1 MGNPPNIKITAFG
14 KTDVGLIREHNEDNL
29 LVLDVSRGI
38 RADESE
44 HPLAIDLG
52 SKGALF
58 LVCDGMG
65 GAAAG
70 EVASHM
76 AVEAIAT
83 TLEAAE
89 PLDRDRFARRL
100 RRAIEDAN
108 DRIFAQSRDNQN
120 ERGMGTTC
128 TAAAVVD
135 GTLVVGQIGD
145 SRCYVKRG
153 GRLAQITKDQSL
165 AWQLMEAGAMTAEEA
180 KGFEHANII
189 LQALGVQERV
199 EVVLSQ
205 VALRQGDV
213 VLVSSDGLHGP
224 VSDDEILQILQ
235 EEPDLRKAC
244 ERLIARALE
253 REGPDNVTVVLARF
267 EGPDLPVPRP
277 DELVTFVPYD
287 PGYDHSDPPR
297 VRADLAEKVTVEVTV
312 PKEAIRLTG
321 RRESLGGA
329 AASRPEEANGVLSF
343 LLITLVAATAA
354 GAFVKCDRGGAGRK
368 DSEAQAAIRA
378 AERQPYAA
386 TAAESAAAAPP
397 AAGIETATGTA
408 SQAAEKTAVAVDG
421 GKGVSPVGDKT
432 GSPVGDK
439 TGSPVGDKT
448 VSPAGGKTGESPAP
462 TAGAATAGQPGSD
475 TTGGDVD
482 SKPADAALAPP
493 AAPKAAAVKAP
504 AAAAKAGTRAKA
516 APAKR

>member
-29 LVLDVSRGI
+29 LVLDVSKGV
-38 RADESE
+38 RAQELDT
-44 HPLAIDLG
+44 PLNVDLG
-52 SKGALF
+52 PKGALF

-70 EVASHM
+70 EVASQM
-76 AVEAIAT
+76 AVEAIAA
-83 TLEAAE
+83 TLQAAE
-89 PLDRDRFARRL
+89 PLERDGFARRL

-199 EVVLSQ
+199 EVVMSQ
-205 VALRQGDV
+205 VALRKGDV
-213 VLVSSDGLHGP
+213 ILVSSDGLHGP
-224 VSDDEILQILQ
+224 VSDEEILHILQ
-235 EEPDLRKAC
+235 EEPDLKKAC
-244 ERLIARALE
+244 ERLVARALE

-267 EGPDLPVPRP
+267 EGPDLPDPRP
-277 DELVTFVPYD
+277 EELVDFVPYD

-297 VRADLAEKVTVEVTV
+297 VRTDMAEKVTVEVTV

-321 RRESLGGA
+321 RRDAFGA
-329 AASRPEEANGVLSF
+329 RIAGDAKTGQDANGVLTF
-343 LLITLVAATAA
+343 LLVTLIAATAA
-354 GAFVKCDRGGAGRK
+354 GAFVKCDRGEAGRR
-368 DSEAQAAIRA
+368 DAQAQATIRA
-378 AERQPYAA
+378 AVEPGAPAPVAA
-386 TAAESAAAAPP
+386 TGSGAAGDAAAAATPAEATAP
-397 AAGIETATGTA
+397 AAEIA
-408 SQAAEKTAVAVDG
+408 
-421 GKGVSPVGDKT
+421 
-432 GSPVGDK
+432 
-439 TGSPVGDKT
+439 
-448 VSPAGGKTGESPAP
+448 
-462 TAGAATAGQPGSD
+462 
-475 TTGGDVD
+475 
-482 SKPADAALAPP
+482 KPAEAAKP
-493 AAPKAAAVKAP
+493 ASEPATKAAAEPGHKPSAP
-504 AAAAKAGTRAKA
+504 TPAHDRG
-516 APAKR
+516 APRPK

>member
-1 MGNPPNIKITAFG
+1 MGNPPKIKITAFG

-29 LVLDVSRGI
+29 LVLDVSRGV
-38 RADESE
+38 RAQDSDV
-44 HPLAIDLG
+44 PLDLELG
-52 SKGALF
+52 PKGALF

-70 EVASHM
+70 EVASQM
-76 AVEAIAT
+76 AVESIAT
-83 TLEAAE
+83 TLQAAE
-89 PLDRDRFARRL
+89 PLPRDGFARRL

-199 EVVLSQ
+199 EVVMSQ

-213 VLVSSDGLHGP
+213 ILVSSDGLHGP
-224 VSDDEILQILQ
+224 VSDDEILHILQ
-235 EEPDLRKAC
+235 EEPELKKAC
-244 ERLIARALE
+244 ERLVARALE

-267 EGPDLPVPRP
+267 EGPDLPDPRP
-277 DELVTFVPYD
+277 EELVDFIPYD
-287 PGYDHSDPPR
+287 PGYDHTDPPR

-321 RRESLGGA
+321 RRDMFGGRTGGA
-329 AASRPEEANGVLSF
+329 STAPQDANGVLSF
-343 LLITLVAATAA
+343 LLLTLIAATAA
-354 GAFVKCDRGGAGRK
+354 GAFVKCDRGEAGRR
-368 DSEAQAAIRA
+368 DAQAQAAIRA
-378 AERQPYAA
+378 AELPAIVPPAPSAGARSEGPAVPAGAEVDAA
-386 TAAESAAAAPP
+386 PGAAEAASGSPPAKAAAPP
-397 AAGIETATGTA
+397 T
-408 SQAAEKTAVAVDG
+408 KTAVL
-421 GKGVSPVGDKT
+421 
-432 GSPVGDK
+432 
-439 TGSPVGDKT
+439 
-448 VSPAGGKTGESPAP
+448 PAAK
-462 TAGAATAGQPGSD
+462 
-475 TTGGDVD
+475 V
-482 SKPADAALAPP
+482 PP
-493 AAPKAAAVKAP
+493 AAVTPHGAAP
-504 AAAAKAGTRAKA
+504 AAPARPSA
-516 APAKR
+516 APHPR